1 MASEE
6 YHAALKREQAELREQ
21 FKLALT
27 KYFYDDA
34 VEEFIAQ
41 NIDSVLKPPS
51 QALTPVI

>member
-51 QALTPVI
+51 QMPTPAI